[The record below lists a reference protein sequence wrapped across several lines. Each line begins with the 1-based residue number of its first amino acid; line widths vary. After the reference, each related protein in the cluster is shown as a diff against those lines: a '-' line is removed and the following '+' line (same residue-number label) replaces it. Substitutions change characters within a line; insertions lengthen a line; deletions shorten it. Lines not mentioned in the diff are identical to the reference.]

1 MYEPPQLETPMRV
14 MFFAA
19 CRESWYAA
27 SDEERESSALPILK
41 TVLDRWQESGLRL
54 IASFDDDY
62 FLVGQPGS
70 LQHSIFILM
79 ETDSVE
85 TVVAALNL
93 LRTTID
99 GLRADKYYRFEARL
113 GRKLFLLGS

>member
-70 LQHSIFILM
+70 LQHSIFIL
-79 ETDSVE
+79 
-85 TVVAALNL
+85 
-93 LRTTID
+93 
-99 GLRADKYYRFEARL
+99 RADKYYRFEARL